1 MFIFAIFLSLWFVTG
16 LSYGGCMTKTETTH
30 IQNDWNIDQNHTKN
44 ARKQLKRKMLWTILA
59 QIVDAGITYNKEDAK
74 EW

>member
-30 IQNDWNIDQNHTKN
+30 IQNDWKIDQNQIPNTC
-44 ARKQLKRKMLWTILA
+44 KQLKREMLFAMLA
-59 QIVDAGITYNKEDAK
+59 QIVDAGIIYNKEGVK
-74 EW
+74 V